1 LPSFTLAEILLVVGL
16 IGLVA
21 ALNGWALEV
30 GAADGSAVDVA
41 AAGQHTALGSP
52 SGIGFVGSNQ
62 ATVSSATKSALSAVR
77 IDWARY

>member
-16 IGLVA
+16 IGLLA

-41 AAGQHTALGSP
+41 AAGVLLWP
-52 SGIGFVGSNQ
+52 
-62 ATVSSATKSALSAVR
+62 
-77 IDWARY
+77 ARGTGEPIRHRFRRE